1 MLHSSPQSL
10 LEASRANSRDKPLPS
25 DFLVG
30 ATLPKLESEVEQRDN
45 TSLFLFI
52 SVLQPTLEAHPLP
65 LNPPQTLL
73 LRTVIGHSLHPLL
86 AQNTRW
92 DYW

>member
-1 MLHSSPQSL
+1 MLHSSPQFL
-10 LEASRANSRDKPLPS
+10 LEASQANSSDKPLPN

-30 ATLPKLESEVEQRDN
+30 ATLPKLESEFEQKDN

-65 LNPPQTLL
+65 LNPPQTLI
-73 LRTVIGHSLHPLL
+73 LRAVIGHSLHPLL
-86 AQNTRW
+86 AQNMRW
-92 DYW
+92 DYR